1 MADTQRP
8 AAQRW
13 GVVLAGGEGVRLRPL
28 TRVIA
33 GDERPKQFCRILGRE
48 SLLGQAC
55 RRMERSVPA
64 SRTLVVLTRCHEPFY
79 MPLLDELRGARTV
92 IQPAGRGTATAVLY
106 ALLRIEREA
115 PDAAAV
121 LLPCDHYVSDDA
133 LFMAHVDAAFEVVQA
148 RPELV
153 VLLGVSPAG
162 PETAYGW
169 IEAATRVGVPA
180 GAAPA
185 VYRVRRFWEKPV
197 RAVAESLLDRGCLW
211 NSFVVVARV
220 PTLLAA
226 IRRALPALFES
237 FTAVRPLL
245 GEPAEA
251 LAVGGLYD
259 ALGSADFS
267 AAVLQGHAAE
277 LAVLPVHGVAWS
289 DWGDPRRVLSS
300 LAELGQRPG
309 WARAAQAVLG

>member
-1 MADTQRP
+1 MAVTQGP
-8 AAQRW
+8 GAQRW
-13 GVVLAGGEGVRLRPL
+13 GVVLAGGEGARLRPL

-55 RRMERSVPA
+55 QRLARSVPA
-64 SRTLVVLTRCHEPFY
+64 SRALVVLTRCHERFY
-79 MPLLDELRGARTV
+79 VPLLDELRGARTV
-92 IQPAGRGTATAVLY
+92 IQPAARGTATAILY
-106 ALLRIEREA
+106 ALLRIERES
-115 PDAAAV
+115 PDAAVV
-121 LLPCDHYVSDDA
+121 LLPCDHYVSDEA
-133 LFMAHVDAAFEVVQA
+133 AFMAHVDAAFAAVQA
-148 RPELV
+148 RPERV
-153 VLLGVSPAG
+153 VRLGVAPAG

-169 IEAATRVGVPA
+169 IEPAAPVRVPVA
-180 GAAPA
+180 GAPA
-185 VYRVRRFWEKPV
+185 VYRVGRFWEKPA
-197 RAVAESLLDRGCLW
+197 RPLAETLLERGCLW

-237 FTAVRPLL
+237 FAAVRPLL
-245 GEPAEA
+245 GGPAEA
-251 LAVGGLYD
+251 VAVGSLYD

-267 AAVLQGHAAE
+267 SAVLQGQAAE